1 MCDRIRRMN
10 NMRIVF
16 MGSPDFAVPS
26 LEALAERTNVVG
38 VVTQPD
44 RPAGRGKTFTPPP
57 VKIAAET
64 LNLPVIQP
72 EKLKEP
78 GVFEALTA
86 LEPDM
91 IIVAAYGQILRRNIL
106 ELPRFGCVNVHAS
119 LLPRW
124 RGAAPIQAA
133 IMAGDP
139 ETGVTIMKM
148 AAGLDTGDMISRRS
162 IPIKPTDT
170 AGSLTKHLS
179 TIGAELL
186 LDTLPEYVTGKILPQ
201 PQNDELAT
209 YAGMIK
215 KEEGLLDL
223 TVDAEYLE
231 RQVRAFS
238 PWPSAFILWQGEP
251 LKIHRAHVVPGRV
264 DPGKRSVIN
273 KIPAVGT
280 ASGWLVLDDVQPAG
294 KKIMPG
300 QVFLN
305 GARNWSE
312 EA

>member
-1 MCDRIRRMN
+1 
-10 NMRIVF
+10 

-26 LEALAERTNVVG
+26 LKALAERVIVAG

-44 RPAGRGKTFTPPP
+44 RPAGRGKAFTPPP
-57 VKIAAET
+57 VKIAAEK

-78 GVFEALTA
+78 GVFEVLTA
-86 LEPDM
+86 WEPDM

-106 ELPRFGCVNVHAS
+106 ELPRYGCVNVHAS

-133 IMAGDP
+133 IMAGDS

-162 IPIKPTDT
+162 IPIAPTDT
-170 AGSLTKHLS
+170 AGSLTKNLS

-186 LDTLPEYVTGKILPQ
+186 LDTLPEYVTGKIIPQ
-201 PQNDELAT
+201 PQNDDLAT

-294 KKIMPG
+294 KKIMSG

-312 EA
+312 DA